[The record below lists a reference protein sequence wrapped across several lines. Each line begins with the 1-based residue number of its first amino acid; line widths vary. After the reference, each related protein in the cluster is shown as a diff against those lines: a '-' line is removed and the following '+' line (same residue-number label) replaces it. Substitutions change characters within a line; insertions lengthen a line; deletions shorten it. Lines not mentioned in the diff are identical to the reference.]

1 MHKIISIQ
9 TAQGLLHK
17 QLFHCINLS
26 KNTRKLKSG
35 VDGGRYIEIWH
46 YKYRNLIK
54 VVRNGVPLKHNTL
67 ILKIFCTPIH
77 IYYLI

>member
-35 VDGGRYIEIWH
+35 VDGGVTLKFGTISTEI
-46 YKYRNLIK
+46 
-54 VVRNGVPLKHNTL
+54 
-67 ILKIFCTPIH
+67 
-77 IYYLI
+77 